1 MNLKVKLKMVSIEII
16 GNIGADAKIVNYN
29 GTQFVSFN
37 VCDNRKVNDH
47 EESQWYGCNLNKV
60 NDKLFKYL
68 KKGQQV
74 FVRGIPRY
82 RIFDSAIHR
91 CKCVA
96 VDILVSDIQLIGSA
110 PKDNAEEQDTERN
123 GEPVTTY

>member
-1 MNLKVKLKMVSIEII
+1 MVSIEII
-16 GNIGADAKIVNYN
+16 GNIGADAKVVNYN
-29 GTQFVSFN
+29 GSQFVSFN
-37 VCDNRKVNDH
+37 VCDNRKVNDQ
-47 EESQWYGCNLNKV
+47 EISMWYGCNINKC
-60 NDKLFKYL
+60 NENLFKYL

-96 VDILVSDIQLIGSA
+96 VDVLVNDIQLIGSA
-110 PKDNAEEQDTERN
+110 PKQEQNEQDTERT
-123 GEPVTTY
+123 GEPVETY

>member
-1 MNLKVKLKMVSIEII
+1 MVSIEII

-29 GTQFVSFN
+29 GTQFVSLN

-47 EESQWYGCNLNKV
+47 EVSQWYGCNINKV
-60 NDKLFKYL
+60 NENLLKYL
-68 KKGQQV
+68 KRGQQV

-82 RIFDSAIHR
+82 RIFDSALHR
-91 CKCVA
+91 CKSVA

-110 PKDNAEEQDTERN
+110 PKDDAGEQDTERN
-123 GEPVTTY
+123 GEPVETY